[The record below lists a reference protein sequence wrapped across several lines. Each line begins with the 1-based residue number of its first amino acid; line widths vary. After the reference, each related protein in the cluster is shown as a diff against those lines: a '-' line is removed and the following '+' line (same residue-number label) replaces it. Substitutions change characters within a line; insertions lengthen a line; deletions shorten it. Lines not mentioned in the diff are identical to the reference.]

1 MRKLLLVL
9 ATTLV
14 LVAAAGCSG
23 DDNGDAAG
31 TGGST
36 AAATTAEPEP
46 VESTG
51 AATTTEP
58 DPGESTATR
67 PEAPPDQSR
76 WATQV
81 DAACKPWQGQIDQLP
96 APTDAAGLE
105 SWLDELLP
113 LARRQLAAVKAVK
126 APAKPSEAE
135 QAARFIQNLA
145 KLERSLTRYRAAIVK
160 GDDKAVGQ
168 ALVEANAAGAAARNY
183 ALVLGITECG
193 GYSGG

>member
-1 MRKLLLVL
+1 VTRLLCVL

-14 LVAAAGCSG
+14 MVAAAGCSG
-23 DDNGDAAG
+23 GGDDDAAG

-36 AAATTAEPEP
+36 VAATTAEPA

-51 AATTTEP
+51 AATTAELP
-58 DPGESTATR
+58 DPAESTATR
-67 PEAPPDQSR
+67 PEAPADQSR
-76 WATQV
+76 WAAQV
-81 DAACKPWQGQIDQLP
+81 DAACKSWQAQIDQLP
-96 APTDAAGLE
+96 APADAAGLE

-126 APAKPSEAE
+126 PPAKQSEAA
-135 QAARFIQNLA
+135 QAARFIESLTT
-145 KLERSLTRYRAAIVK
+145 LERSLTRYRAAIVK
-160 GDDKAVGQ
+160 GDDKAVGV

-183 ALVLGITECG
+183 ALVLDITECG